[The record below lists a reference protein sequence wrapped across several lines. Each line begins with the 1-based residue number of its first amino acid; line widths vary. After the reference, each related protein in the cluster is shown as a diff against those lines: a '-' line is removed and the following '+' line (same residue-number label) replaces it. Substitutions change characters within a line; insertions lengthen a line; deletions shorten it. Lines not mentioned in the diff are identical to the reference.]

1 MIYEIS
7 KGKKGSHI
15 PYRNS
20 PLTKILRSSLGGTS
34 RTLLI
39 LCISPTSFDFDISLS
54 TLRFGKCA
62 KKIDNKIR
70 PHVTSSYDK
79 AAIQTIID

>member
-1 MIYEIS
+1 MIYLIS
-7 KGKKGSHI
+7 KKKKNEFI

-20 PLTKILRSSLGGTS
+20 PLTKILRSSLGGNS

-39 LCISPTSFDFDISLS
+39 LCMSPTMNDFDISLS

-62 KKIDNKIR
+62 KKIDNKIK
-70 PHVTSSYDK
+70 PNVIGSYDK
-79 AAIQTIID
+79 AAI

>member
-1 MIYEIS
+1 MIS
-7 KGKKGSHI
+7 KGKKNEHI
-15 PYRNS
+15 PFRNS
-20 PLTKILRSSLGGTS
+20 PLTKILRSSLGGNS

-39 LCISPTSFDFDISLS
+39 LCISPTSFDFEISLS

-62 KKIDNKIR
+62 KKIENKIW

-79 AAIQTIID
+79 AAI

>member
-1 MIYEIS
+1 M
-7 KGKKGSHI
+7 
-15 PYRNS
+15 
-20 PLTKILRSSLGGTS
+20 LRSSLGGNS

-39 LCISPTSFDFDISLS
+39 LCISPSALDFEISLS

-79 AAIQTIID
+79 AAI